1 MATEI
6 ADIKKYH
13 FDDHDLLRFCRARKF
28 VLADIQTMFTNFVTW
43 RKVNKIDTIIT
54 EFKFDELDTVKKI
67 YPHGYHGIDKQG
79 RPVYIERFGVLNVP
93 KLFENTTEERM
104 MRHYTLEYEVLMKLR
119 FPACSEVAGKKILQ
133 GLTLFDMTGGSIT
146 TANSHTYGLFKI
158 AS

>member
-1 MATEI
+1 MLDNSMAKRFSDTFAKTGRLRQATTER
-6 ADIKKYH
+6 H
-13 FDDHDLLRFCRARKF
+13 S
-28 VLADIQTMFTNFVTW
+28 DIQTMFTNFVTR
-43 RKVNKIDTIIT
+43 RKVNKIDTINT
-54 EFKFDELDTVKKI
+54 EFKFDELGTVKQI

-119 FPACSEVAGKKILQ
+119 FPACSEAAGKKILQ